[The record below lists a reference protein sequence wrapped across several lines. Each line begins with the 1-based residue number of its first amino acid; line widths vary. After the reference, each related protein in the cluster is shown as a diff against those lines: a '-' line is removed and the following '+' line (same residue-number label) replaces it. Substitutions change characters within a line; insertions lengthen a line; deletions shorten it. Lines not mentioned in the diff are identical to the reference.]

1 MALSPGPGMA
11 ISSMAP
17 MRLPAL
23 TRNCQAMSAG
33 RQTMALEFC
42 LDPRRRGA
50 CGRQYSC
57 RSIPPW
63 DSLLKRRLQPP
74 GHVPRLVTSVICGPL
89 ACLSAVQACGEVQRS
104 SVLEGENGMKL
115 MNIFLMILMGALAAQ
130 EGVDIA
136 QGDFAQRSL
145 LPAVC
150 CVLDPP
156 FHAAEERLGRQNL
169 SARF

>member
-1 MALSPGPGMA
+1 MA

-33 RQTMALEFC
+33 RHTMALEFC
-42 LDPRRRGA
+42 LYPRRRGA

-136 QGDFAQRSL
+136 QHGATSHNVVFCLLFAAFSIRRFIL
-145 LPAVC
+145 LKSGSGAKI
-150 CVLDPP
+150 
-156 FHAAEERLGRQNL
+156 
-169 SARF
+169 